1 MTATPSDRPKIICG
15 FDVQADGSVIRINQ
29 ADAPETKGTAYRWL
43 HFDLRDKG
51 VTDWLDAQLPALPA
65 ATLQTIET
73 RPRVVAMADGLLA
86 TLRGINL
93 NDGANAAD
101 MVAVRVWLTRSLV
114 VTVRRRRIFAVD
126 DLRGKA
132 EAGTA
137 PASPAQFLADLCD
150 GLVGRIETVSL
161 ALETETD
168 TMEAAVYDQGGE
180 TLANL
185 SERRRNVIKLRRHVG
200 PQTDALHQLAICETP
215 VIPAT
220 LRPTL
225 AEIANRATRSVEE
238 LAEVRERLTALS
250 DHLDLMQTARLGR
263 NGYVLS
269 VIAAIFLPLGFL
281 TGLFGVNLGGMP
293 GTGSPIAFAAL
304 FLATVAIGAAL
315 FAYFRWRRWL

>member
-1 MTATPSDRPKIICG
+1 MSARLQLICG
-15 FDVQADGSVIRINQ
+15 FDVLADGSATKIKHP
-29 ADAPETKGTAYRWL
+29 DDHETKGAAYRWL

-51 VTDWLDAQLPALPA
+51 VTEWLDAHLPPLPA
-65 ATLQTIET
+65 ATLKTIET
-73 RPRVVAMADGLLA
+73 RPRVVPMGDGLLA

-93 NDGANAAD
+93 NEGANAAD
-101 MVAVRVWLTRSLV
+101 MVAVRVWMTRALV

-126 DLRGKA
+126 DLRTNA
-132 EAGTA
+132 DAGQA

-161 ALETETD
+161 ALETQTD
-168 TMEAAVYDQGGE
+168 KMEAAIYDHGGE
-180 TLANL
+180 TLADL

-200 PQTDALHQLAICETP
+200 PQTDALHALATCDSP
-215 VIPAT
+215 VIPVT

-250 DHLDLMQTARLGR
+250 DHLDLLQTARLGR

-293 GTGSPIAFAAL
+293 GTGSPMAFAAL
-304 FLATVAIGAAL
+304 CLGVVAIGAAL
-315 FAYFRWRRWL
+315 YIYFRWRRWL